1 MRDLRRSLLERPVT
15 ERRQVLAKQA
25 KEMSDH
31 YSATKEKR
39 TSWQGGRIY
48 DYDSEGTAP
57 SSENSEEPRGKEGG
71 QSDDLN
77 SVKLFAN
84 RWDAASIRGLL

>member
-1 MRDLRRSLLERPVT
+1 MHDFRRSLLARPVT
-15 ERRQVLAKQA
+15 ERRAVLAKQA
-25 KEMSDH
+25 IEMSEH
-31 YSATKEKR
+31 YSATREER

-71 QSDDLN
+71 QSDDL
-77 SVKLFAN
+77 KD
-84 RWDAASIRGLL
+84 RD